1 MKISILAFGI
11 AKDILGAREI
21 EIEIPASS
29 LNIAGLK
36 DQLSN
41 TYPDFKKLRSLALA
55 VNEEYVADE
64 LELNHG
70 DQIVIIPPVS
80 GG

>member
-1 MKISILAFGI
+1 M
-11 AKDILGAREI
+11 EI
-21 EIEIPASS
+21 TTSS
-29 LNIAGLK
+29 LNVRGLK
-36 DQLSN
+36 DQLS
-41 TYPDFKKLRSLALA
+41 TAYPDFKKLRSLALA